1 MGTGT
6 TDPTDTDRSGSSNS
20 TGSTGSTGTE
30 PPDTAVPA
38 APAGTGGSPWRNPL
52 VLTLGVLALVA
63 VVVAGLAVR
72 GVFGPYVPEPAS
84 VDVGFAQDMSVHHRQ
99 AVEMASWARDHSTD
113 PRVGQLAFDIETT
126 QNQQVGIMQGWLG
139 LWNAPTLP
147 TGGYMGWMGD
157 SAHAGHSMDHSG
169 TGMTAGGA
177 MAQMPGMASSEDLA
191 RLRATPPPQL
201 DVVFLQLMLRHHEG
215 GVSMLEYGRDH
226 ADVAEV
232 RNLATQMLSAQTSE
246 SQLMTSLLAERGAQ
260 PLPMN

>member
-1 MGTGT
+1 M
-6 TDPTDTDRSGSSNS
+6 SS
-20 TGSTGSTGTE
+20 TATE
-30 PPDTAVPA
+30 PPDTGTPA
-38 APAGTGGSPWRNPL
+38 ATAGSPWRNPL
-52 VLTLGVLALVA
+52 VVTLAVLALAA

-72 GVFGPYVPEPAS
+72 GAFGPYVPQPDS

-113 PRVGQLAFDIETT
+113 PRVRQLAFDIETT

-139 LWNAPTLP
+139 LWNAPILP
-147 TGGYMGWMGD
+147 DGGHMTWMADAMHSGHSTGG
-157 SAHAGHSMDHSG
+157 MD
-169 TGMTAGGA
+169 GMTAEGG
-177 MAQMPGMASSEDLA
+177 MTKMPGMATTEDLA

-201 DVVFLQLMLRHHEG
+201 DTVFLQLMLRHHEG

-232 RNLATQMLSAQTSE
+232 RNLASQMLTAQTAE